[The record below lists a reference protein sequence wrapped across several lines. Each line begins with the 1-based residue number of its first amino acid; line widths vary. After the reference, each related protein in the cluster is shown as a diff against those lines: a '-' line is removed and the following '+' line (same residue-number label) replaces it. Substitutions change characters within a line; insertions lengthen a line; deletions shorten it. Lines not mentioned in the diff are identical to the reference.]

1 MEGREEK
8 VGTGRNAGVTT
19 DLPWMWLTR
28 WMEELNTKTG
38 GLQGNICS
46 PAMAHLDSFDS
57 RQRNVLY
64 RLQIERGNSPSNRK
78 HPT

>member
-8 VGTGRNAGVTT
+8 VGTGRNAGVTV

-38 GLQGNICS
+38 GLQGNIRS

-57 RQRNVLY
+57 
-64 RLQIERGNSPSNRK
+64 
-78 HPT
+78 